1 MFLVLLVLVLVLV
14 LVLCLVVG
22 GTAGDRR
29 EGEPTLGRT
38 QRRRLGA
45 GLLLRV
51 EASSKVAVRLVGRVL
66 VVEQLDEARRAQ
78 VLGDLDADLL
88 GVVAA
93 QLVDERVKVQQERQM
108 HAAIGVD
115 REHERAD
122 DDVANLLAVLVG
134 VIEQRTEAR
143 GKGRQVAGAIAS
155 SELLVQLGT
164 AAFAVTG
171 VAILNVVLG
180 LRLLVVLVIFVV
192 IFVII
197 IVISLGSTTTSRLLL
212 RGSTLGS
219 LSLLGGLLLATSC
232 ACFHRILVL
241 VVAIVL
247 VAISVIISSSCT
259 TVLLQQRQR
268 EELGLERL
276 ENAVLNVGLLCREHE
291 A

>member
-1 MFLVLLVLVLVLV
+1 M
-14 LVLCLVVG
+14 
-22 GTAGDRR
+22 
-29 EGEPTLGRT
+29 
-38 QRRRLGA
+38 
-45 GLLLRV
+45 
-51 EASSKVAVRLVGRVL
+51 AVRLVGRVL

-93 QLVDERVKVQQERQM
+93 QLVDERVKVQQERQV

-122 DDVANLLAVLVG
+122 DDVANLLAMLVG
-134 VIEQRTEAR
+134 VVEQRTEAR

-232 ACFHRILVL
+232 ACIHRILVL
-241 VVAIVL
+241 LVAIIVL
-247 VAISVIISSSCT
+247 VAISVIISSSTT